1 MTRIFSLSA
10 AFLLAAAFLLVT
22 SGAAFAVTPTATTGP
37 ALSLTS
43 SSANVT
49 GTVNANGES
58 TTFSF
63 QFGTTTGYGSQTN
76 PQSAGSGN
84 ENQVVSATLTGLRAG
99 TTYHYRLI
107 ATNAS
112 GTTVGVDATFTT
124 LGAPPPPPPPPPTAT
139 TRSAANVGTT
149 HATVRGGVN
158 PRGASTTYYFELGLT
173 PAYGSQTRPR
183 TLGAGTSTR
192 SVRATLTGLQ
202 RGMTY
207 HYRVVAKNANGEA
220 LGADRTFTTRTPPPT
235 RALPKLIAR
244 VRPAR
249 DRRRPYRFT
258 VRGSLIPPVQSGAS
272 ACRGRVVVRFKAG
285 RRTLRTRRARIRSTC
300 RYRVRALVRARPRII
315 RVKAR
320 FRGNSVLR
328 PRSAPT
334 RKVRAG

>member
-1 MTRIFSLSA
+1 LLAGVATFSLSV
-10 AFLLAAAFLLVT
+10 AFLLVT
-22 SGAAFAVTPTATTGP
+22 SGAAFAVIPTAMTGP

-63 QFGTTTGYGSQTN
+63 QYGTTTGYGSQTN
-76 PQSAGSGN
+76 PQSAGSS
-84 ENQVVSATLTGLRAG
+84 NQDQPVSATLTGLQAG
-99 TTYHYRLI
+99 TAYHYRLI

-112 GTTVGVDATFTT
+112 GTTVGLDASFTT
-124 LGAPPPPPPPPPTAT
+124 LGAPPPAPPPPPTAT
-139 TRSAANVGTT
+139 TRSATNVGTT
-149 HATVRGGVN
+149 RATVRGGVN
-158 PRGASTTYYFELGLT
+158 ASKASATYYFEFGLT
-173 PAYGSQTRPR
+173 PAYGTQTPPR
-183 TLGAGTSTR
+183 SLSGGTSTR
-192 SVRATLTGLQ
+192 SVRATLSGLQ
-202 RGMTY
+202 AGMTY
-207 HYRVVAKNANGEA
+207 HYRLVAKNTNGEA
-220 LGADRTFTTRTPPPT
+220 LGADRTFTTGTPTPA
-235 RALPKLIAR
+235 RALPKLTAT

-249 DRRRPYRFT
+249 DRHKPYRFT

-285 RRTLRTRRARIRSTC
+285 RKTLRTRRARVRSTC
-300 RYRVRALVRARPRII
+300 RYRVRVSVRARPRII

-334 RKVRAG
+334 RKVRIG